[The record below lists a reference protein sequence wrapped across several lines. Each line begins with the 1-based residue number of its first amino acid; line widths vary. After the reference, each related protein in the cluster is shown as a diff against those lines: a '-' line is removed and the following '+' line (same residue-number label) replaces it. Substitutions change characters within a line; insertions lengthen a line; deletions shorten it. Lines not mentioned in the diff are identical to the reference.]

1 VQEGVPVVPGAR
13 RPPRQRQERK
23 GRVRAGAGAGAA
35 SSRAVV
41 QGSPRRE
48 RPGGPRV
55 PVLLPRVRVRTG
67 PGRPQARAHA
77 VRRAR
82 PAAPVP
88 LDGSSEMRRQLH
100 VHRPQRA
107 GRDGRRLRALRR
119 VRHRVRRH
127 QTVRPAADPIRP
139 ILTATTPT
147 SDRLMLLRSCC
158 GKGLGSLP
166 IHARIRRRVTV
177 EHFLF
182 CFVWSVTPLRLLVW
196 QYVPKLDEQYIHILF
211 VLL

>member
-1 VQEGVPVVPGAR
+1 VRRVQEGVPVVPGAR

-23 GRVRAGAGAGAA
+23 GRVRAGAGAA
-35 SSRAVV
+35 SRRAVV

-55 PVLLPRVRVRTG
+55 PVLLPRVRVGTG

-82 PAAPVP
+82 PTAPVP
-88 LDGSSEMRRQLH
+88 LDASEMRRQLH

-119 VRHRVRRH
+119 VRHRVRRQ

-177 EHFLF
+177 EHFFLF
-182 CFVWSVTPLRLLVW
+182 CFVLFGLL
-196 QYVPKLDEQYIHILF
+196 LHCDC
-211 VLL
+211 